1 MSLCRN
7 LVGNVAVITAK
18 AGIGGISA
26 LGAGRLGYGSLVLM
40 RAGGN
45 CEIGCRTVGIL
56 KSGVILNLNLIA
68 VLGEVKHSYHTLG
81 ALSVFS
87 IHGLRIYEHL
97 SHLVAV
103 IADLLSN
110 YYVVGIG
117 VTANDHSDIWMLA
130 QELVP
135 KIVSRIVVGIVRG
148 SVARLASLAESTVAL
163 EILVSGN
170 DYAVIRMR
178 CDNLVC
184 PNENVILSSVV
195 KTKKKIINRACLEG
209 MINIVYSTLLV
220 IAGDIARISLVIRE
234 VPVKELDA
242 VVTVAANERVR
253 NLAVHKADSLLSGS
267 PLSVC
272 SRLLIILV
280 TYVNAVLGDVTK
292 SDNVLN
298 ILGGLIIEY
307 PLINIF
313 KEFGIL
319 ICYSLSV
326 TDKSKAVGI
335 VVIDRLYV
343 LSLPKKLLVVSVIS
357 VAGEICKVG
366 VCIIGIDLVCRD
378 KLGLVKIA
386 CVVSSDLLS
395 ASHVGVKTELL
406 NEALEVLI
414 LSVFPILAVT
424 LCITERGISTDQEL
438 LIESV
443 VCISN
448 YILGNGLL
456 KLAVNVAARLATL
469 NVVNNSK
476 MLPSTCSKI
485 YICKSMV

>member
-1 MSLCRN
+1 MSVFRHYFLLYRGDAANGALLTLRKTGSGTGGGYRGKCLFGMSLSRNRALLYGDNAANGALLPLRKTGSGTGGGYRGKCLFGMSLCRN
-7 LVGNVAVITAK
+7 RALLYGDNAASGTPLALGKTGSGTSGCYCGNYFLGMSLSRNLVGNIAIITAK
-18 AGIGGISA
+18 AGMGGISA

-45 CEIGCRTVGIL
+45 GEIGCRTVGIL

-87 IHGLRIYEHL
+87 IHGLRVYEHL

-117 VTANDHSDIWMLA
+117 VTANDHSDIGMLA

-170 DYAVIRMR
+170 DYAMIRMR

-220 IAGDIARISLVIRE
+220 VAGDIARISLVIRE
-234 VPVKELDA
+234 VLVKELDA

-357 VAGEICKVG
+357 VAG
-366 VCIIGIDLVCRD
+366 
-378 KLGLVKIA
+378 
-386 CVVSSDLLS
+386 
-395 ASHVGVKTELL
+395 
-406 NEALEVLI
+406 
-414 LSVFPILAVT
+414 
-424 LCITERGISTDQEL
+424 
-438 LIESV
+438 
-443 VCISN
+443 
-448 YILGNGLL
+448 
-456 KLAVNVAARLATL
+456 
-469 NVVNNSK
+469 
-476 MLPSTCSKI
+476 
-485 YICKSMV
+485 